1 MSFKF
6 LILAFYV
13 TDDYR
18 YHERKTLSMSEFK
31 KTQWHPPFCAAI
43 KLELRANKKD
53 LSFESEHTL
62 NTKPIQIDLLV
73 IKKLQ
78 DVNIQNEIGRIFKGH
93 NIFEYKSPEDSL
105 GIDEY
110 FKTLAYACLY
120 KANNSKEDGIKSSDI
135 TISLVRER
143 MPRSLYGWLKSN
155 NCILNERYP
164 GVYYVS
170 GEKIL
175 FQTQLVVSSRLN
187 PNEHQWLMALTS
199 RMNKTAGERLVLS
212 ARDLTEKDDKLNA
225 DSILQLAMAE
235 NKALFD
241 RLKEGRDMCEALK
254 ELMRP
259 EFEAAKAEAERE
271 GLAKGLE
278 KGLAEG
284 RSEGINEL
292 SKAVKLLRTG
302 STAQELLNKGFAQ
315 DIVTSAT
322 ALLNDIG

>member
-1 MSFKF
+1 
-6 LILAFYV
+6 
-13 TDDYR
+13 
-18 YHERKTLSMSEFK
+18 
-31 KTQWHPPFCAAI
+31 
-43 KLELRANKKD
+43 
-53 LSFESEHTL
+53 
-62 NTKPIQIDLLV
+62 
-73 IKKLQ
+73 
-78 DVNIQNEIGRIFKGH
+78 
-93 NIFEYKSPEDSL
+93 
-105 GIDEY
+105 
-110 FKTLAYACLY
+110 
-120 KANNSKEDGIKSSDI
+120 
-135 TISLVRER
+135 
-143 MPRSLYGWLKSN
+143 MPRSLYGWFKSN
-155 NCILNERYP
+155 NCTLSERYP
-164 GVYYVS
+164 GVYYVT

-175 FQTQLVVSSRLN
+175 FPTQLVVSSRLN

-199 RMNKTAGERLVLS
+199 RMDETAGERLVLS

-241 RLKEGRDMCEALK
+241 RLKEGTDMCEALK

-284 RSEGINEL
+284 RATGLAEGRSEGINEL

-302 STAQELLNKGFAQ
+302 STAQELLDKGFAQ

-322 ALLNDIG
+322 ALLSDIG

>member
-1 MSFKF
+1 
-6 LILAFYV
+6 
-13 TDDYR
+13 
-18 YHERKTLSMSEFK
+18 MSEFK

-43 KLELRANKKD
+43 KLELKANKKD

-120 KANNSKEDGIKSSDI
+120 KANHSKEDGIKSSDI

-143 MPRSLYGWLKSN
+143 MPRSLYGWFKSN
-155 NCILNERYP
+155 NCILNEMYP

-175 FQTQLVVSSRLN
+175 FPTQLVVSSRLN

-199 RMNKTAGERLVLS
+199 RMNETAGERLVLS

-241 RLKEGRDMCEALK
+241 RLKEGTDMCEALK

-284 RSEGINEL
+284 RS
-292 SKAVKLLRTG
+292 VKYTP
-302 STAQELLNKGFAQ
+302 
-315 DIVTSAT
+315 
-322 ALLNDIG
+322 

>member
-1 MSFKF
+1 M
-6 LILAFYV
+6 
-13 TDDYR
+13 
-18 YHERKTLSMSEFK
+18 
-31 KTQWHPPFCAAI
+31 
-43 KLELRANKKD
+43 
-53 LSFESEHTL
+53 
-62 NTKPIQIDLLV
+62 
-73 IKKLQ
+73 
-78 DVNIQNEIGRIFKGH
+78 
-93 NIFEYKSPEDSL
+93 
-105 GIDEY
+105 
-110 FKTLAYACLY
+110 
-120 KANNSKEDGIKSSDI
+120 
-135 TISLVRER
+135 
-143 MPRSLYGWLKSN
+143 
-155 NCILNERYP
+155 YP

-175 FQTQLVVSSRLN
+175 FPTQLVVSSRLN

-199 RMNKTAGERLVLS
+199 RMNKTAGERLILS

-241 RLKEGRDMCEALK
+241 RLKEGTDMCEALK

-271 GLAKGLE
+271 GLAKGRAE
-278 KGLAEG
+278 GRTTGLAEG